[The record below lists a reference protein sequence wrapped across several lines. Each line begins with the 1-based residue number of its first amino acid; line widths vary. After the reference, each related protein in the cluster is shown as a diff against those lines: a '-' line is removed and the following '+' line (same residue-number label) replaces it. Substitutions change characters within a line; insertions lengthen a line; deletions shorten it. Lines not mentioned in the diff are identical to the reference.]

1 MCFKLYCYSHIGTPV
16 GLELWDTGG
25 QERYASLTDN
35 YYRSANAVLF
45 CYDVTDKSSFSD
57 IGKWVTDVMNR
68 LIDPG
73 RVKMIFVATKSDLYE
88 ETKEDER
95 VSPEEGRKK
104 AAAMKPP
111 VFFIETSAKDA
122 VNVNEL
128 FEQVAKEV
136 SGIDDPPPDTIKVDI
151 DRPSARG
158 NNGGGGCC
166 KKS

>member
-1 MCFKLYCYSHIGTPV
+1 
-16 GLELWDTGG
+16 
-25 QERYASLTDN
+25 
-35 YYRSANAVLF
+35 
-45 CYDVTDKSSFSD
+45 
-57 IGKWVTDVMNR
+57 MNR